1 MNPAD
6 RIGRLTGASVT
17 ELRVTGG
24 QHLWRHYR
32 GLLADGRQIFAK
44 LSERH
49 TGDLF
54 RSEAGGLRWLSDA
67 HAVPV
72 PDVLAVDDQALI
84 LTWIQETEPTKAAAD
99 QFGTDLA
106 RLHQSGAGTFGAPWP
121 GFIASLPQDNA
132 QATSWPEWYATRRLA
147 PFLKRAADRNALAPS
162 DVTLVDQVIARI
174 ADLSGP
180 PEPPARIHG
189 DLWSGNL
196 IWGTGR
202 PHLVDPA
209 AHGGHRESDLAM
221 LALFGAPHLERI
233 LQAYDA
239 TAPLA
244 DGWQSRVSLRQLH
257 PLLVH
262 ACLFGATYASAVR
275 DAASSALRA

>member
-1 MNPAD
+1 MDPVGA
-6 RIGRLTGASVT
+6 IARLTGASVT

-44 LSERH
+44 LAERCI
-49 TGDLF
+49 GDLF
-54 RSEAGGLRWLSDA
+54 RSEAEGLRWLSNA

-72 PDVLAVDDQALI
+72 PDVLAVDDQALV
-84 LTWIQETEPTKAAAD
+84 LTWVQETEPTKAAAD

-106 RLHQSGAGTFGAPWP
+106 LLHQAGADAYGAPWP
-121 GFIASLPQDNA
+121 GFIASLPQDNT
-132 QATSWPEWYATRRLA
+132 QSTTYPEWYATRRLA
-147 PFLKRAADRNALAPS
+147 PYLKRAADSHALTPS
-162 DVTLVDQVIARI
+162 DVSLVEQVIARI
-174 ADLSGP
+174 ADLAGP
-180 PEPPARIHG
+180 AEPPARIHG

-196 IWGTGR
+196 IWGTDR

-244 DGWQSRVSLRQLH
+244 PGWQSRVPLRQLH

-262 ACLFGATYASAVR
+262 ACLFGATYASSVR
-275 DAASSALRA
+275 EAARTALRP